1 MTAMIYHGK
10 GVDCPSGLS
19 HPLSQPCSTTSVAT
33 EAPVV
38 PDVPEPPAEEE
49 VPQWFIAWRASQY
62 NADLL
67 DLVDRQQRLKVQMT
81 DIVTRLR
88 QEWTR
93 MEADLHRH
101 VGRFVLTEEAQADIE
116 RENRIDKLRAELR
129 ELDPDYDY

>member
-1 MTAMIYHGK
+1 MSGMIYHGK
-10 GVDCPSGLS
+10 GVECVNGAS
-19 HPLSQPCSTTSVAT
+19 HPLELECSD
-33 EAPVV
+33 PVEGV
-38 PDVPEPPAEEE
+38 EIPDPEPPAEEE

-93 MEADLHRH
+93 MEADLQRH

-116 RENRIDKLRAELR
+116 KQQRIDALRDELR